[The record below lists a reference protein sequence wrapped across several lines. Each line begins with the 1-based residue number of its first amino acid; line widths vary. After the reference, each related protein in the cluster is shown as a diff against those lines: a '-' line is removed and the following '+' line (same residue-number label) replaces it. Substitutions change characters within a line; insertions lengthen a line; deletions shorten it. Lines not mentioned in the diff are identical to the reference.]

1 MRFLDRNINLNE
13 LSPLTLSFIGDSVYD
28 LLVREKLVC
37 EANRPVGVL
46 SDEKVH
52 MVNCKAQALV
62 IESLLPYLTEEETD
76 IYKRRKNAHTT
87 TVPKNARN
95 IDYHRATGLEAL
107 FGYIYLKGDID
118 RLRELFCLS
127 EKLTGE
133 SSQ

>member
-1 MRFLDRNINLNE
+1 
-13 LSPLTLSFIGDSVYD
+13 
-28 LLVREKLVC
+28 
-37 EANRPVGVL
+37 
-46 SDEKVH
+46 

-76 IYKRRKNAHTT
+76 IYKRGKNAHTT

>member
-1 MRFLDRNINLNE
+1 MRFLDRDINLKGI
-13 LSPLTLSFIGDSVYD
+13 SPLTLSFIGDSVYE

-76 IYKRRKNAHTT
+76 IYKRGKNAHTT
-87 TVPKNARN
+87 TVPKNA
-95 IDYHRATGLEAL
+95 
-107 FGYIYLKGDID
+107 
-118 RLRELFCLS
+118 
-127 EKLTGE
+127 
-133 SSQ
+133 